1 MSYSKD
7 KPFPA
12 SLLKKYSLT
21 KGGSTKSC
29 YHLEL
34 SIDPKEISYVAGDS
48 VGILPEN
55 SSEIVEKIIGS
66 LNEKQETIIFSTRY
80 NKEFT
85 LFEYLTKKANL
96 TKITNSLFQWL
107 FEKSTNQKSF
117 LPYLENKPELT
128 QHLQSFEMWDLL
140 EELKPNYIPAQ
151 EFCNKLLPQM
161 PRFYSIASSPL
172 VHPNEIH
179 LTVAEVSYTTRG
191 HPRQGIASRYLC
203 RNSKLGDSIP
213 LYIQPSHGFT
223 LPLDPQIPIL
233 LIGPGTG
240 VAPFRAFLQE
250 RAHTKSPHNWLF
262 FGERNRSTDFYYQ
275 EFLEE
280 LAEKKLLS
288 LSTAFSRDQAHK
300 VYVQHLLLDHAPKVW
315 NWIQKGAHIYVCGDA
330 SRMAKDVDLALQEI
344 VHNQGGLSQ
353 ETAIQY
359 LKDLRLQKR
368 YLLDVY

>member
-1 MSYSKD
+1 MNYSKD
-7 KPFPA
+7 KPFLA

-21 KGGSTKSC
+21 KAGSTKACS
-29 YHLEL
+29 HLEL
-34 SIDPKEISYVAGDS
+34 SIDPKEISYLAGDS

-55 SSEIVEKIIGS
+55 APEIVEKIIRS
-66 LNEKQETIIFSTRY
+66 LHEKPNTVINSSRY
-80 NKEFT
+80 NREFS

-107 FEKSTNQKSF
+107 FEKSANQKSF
-117 LPYLENKPELT
+117 LPFLENKADLT
-128 QHLQSFEMWDLL
+128 QHLQSYEMWDLL
-140 EELKPNYIPAQ
+140 EELQPSFVPAQ

-161 PRFYSIASSPL
+161 PRFYSIASSQ
-172 VHPNEIH
+172 VIHPNEIH

-203 RNSKLGDSIP
+203 KTAKIKDAIP

-223 LPLDPQIPIL
+223 LPLDHETPIIM
-233 LIGPGTG
+233 IGPGTG

-250 RAHTKSPHNWLF
+250 RAKTKSPHNWLF
-262 FGERNRSTDFYYQ
+262 FGERNRATDFYYQ
-275 EFLEE
+275 EFLEDLE
-280 LAEKKLLS
+280 QKKLLS

-330 SRMAKDVDLALQEI
+330 SKMAKDVDLALQEI
-344 VHNQGGLSQ
+344 VHSQGGLS
-353 ETAIQY
+353 EEAAIQY
-359 LKDLRLQKR
+359 LKELRLQKR